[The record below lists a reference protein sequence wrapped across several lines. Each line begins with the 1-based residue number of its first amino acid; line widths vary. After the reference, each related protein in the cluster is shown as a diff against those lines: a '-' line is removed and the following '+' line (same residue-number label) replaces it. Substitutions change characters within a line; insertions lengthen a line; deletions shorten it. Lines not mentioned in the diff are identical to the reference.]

1 MFHAAVDAK
10 PRLDEMPKLEKGG
23 YGGYEFERMAY
34 TRTVLSDTGR
44 LLYWGGNCTDKFL
57 EKEDFTFT
65 MFVSLEGEEKGNQ
78 YFRKLVDENA
88 ERELDELPYLVYP
101 PWPLQRANQIML
113 LHKNARNG
121 IVDGS
126 IQLTFDDDQIMVK
139 YLSTFQN
146 SGGVAIALMRTSEKI
161 AQLMGY
167 DVLVVFNSVEDKFYQ
182 KLGYLRP
189 KNYYHL
195 VIPVQDVV
203 VRIKDTG
210 DIIKRIPL
218 EDWLKNP
225 KAESYI
231 DNQKR
236 DRDEEGDTDENT
248 KRARIG
254 NGVVESSASDI
265 DCLVGDLLRLSF
277 LEETFTKSGSAS
289 VQKETDLPIYN
300 GTEDDPETDEDE
312 DEETNR
318 TLALL
323 VPRLN
328 AGEIIPDEDL
338 EGLKLKTMNG
348 EWSEKISD
356 LLVASAGKPGQG
368 ILTRIDPEV
377 FKTPYWFRLYMYYG
391 LFPVKGKFDF
401 EHAINSLMILMQR
414 MQSGTI
420 LRELNSD
427 VFLIFL
433 GFWLYHGEGKYG
445 GELYNACKEKLRV
458 MTVRQN
464 LRYREPMFWS
474 ATQEQWD
481 LFMKFKFP
489 TVEVRSVPIDLIDY
503 LGEKITRLTFA
514 PLYITKETIKRLAAP
529 KIDGYNDLLMT
540 FKTTRVTRMYPDGG
554 GEAQPKV
561 SIKDFFDATNEM
573 VEWSADDA
581 DSLRRITATFAI
593 LRKWL
598 SMENDF
604 NPKALEWLSK
614 TYFVK
619 SLSPNSVKFGRGE
632 NWFGFSKVTRLFLIA
647 ITPGIM
653 EKVKDDEYRRLLE
666 STQEETREQ
675 ILGTVYGMHGGFPN
689 TVISRVVMG
698 SLPWERVYIGVG
710 GKREHGKMADA
721 VYTYIGG
728 VIDSIERIKAEKY
741 EKGEADKKRVRT
753 TRAGEEAFPPSE
765 RVLIEKF
772 KTVFKLTVTE

>member
-1 MFHAAVDAK
+1 MNIVDPVKLRLNKNDKILGSVGSYVFHAAVDAK
-10 PRLDEMPKLEKGG
+10 PRLDEMPKLEKGE

-57 EKEDFTFT
+57 EKEDYTFT
-65 MFVSLEGEEKGNQ
+65 MIVSLEGEREGNE
-78 YFRKLVDENA
+78 YFHKLQDENS
-88 ERELDELPYLVYP
+88 ERAKKELPHLAWP
-101 PWPLQRANQIML
+101 PWPRLKPNDIML
-113 LHKNARNG
+113 LHKNARTG

-126 IQLTFDDDQIMVK
+126 IHLKFNDDQIQVLF
-139 YLSTFQN
+139 LSTFQN

-167 DVLVVFNSVEDKFYQ
+167 DVLVVYGSIVDEFYQ
-182 KLGYLRP
+182 KLGYLHP
-189 KNYYHL
+189 KNYEEL

-203 VRIKDTG
+203 VRVEDTG
-210 DIIKRIPL
+210 EIIKRIPL

-236 DRDEEGDTDENT
+236 DREEE
-248 KRARIG
+248 
-254 NGVVESSASDI
+254 EI
-265 DCLVGDLLRLSF
+265 D
-277 LEETFTKSGSAS
+277 
-289 VQKETDLPIYN
+289 
-300 GTEDDPETDEDE
+300 
-312 DEETNR
+312 R

-328 AGEIIPDEDL
+328 AGEVIPDENL
-338 EGLKLKTMNG
+338 EGLKLRTMDG

-368 ILTRIDPEV
+368 ILTRINPKV
-377 FKTPYWFRLYMYYG
+377 FETPIHLRLSMYYG

-401 EHAINSLMILMQR
+401 ERAISSLMILMQR
-414 MQSGTI
+414 MQSDE
-420 LRELNSD
+420 LKRELNSD

-445 GELYNACKEKLRV
+445 GELYNACKDKLRV
-458 MTVRQN
+458 TTVRQN
-464 LRYREPMFWS
+464 LRYQIPMFWS

-481 LFMKFKFP
+481 LFMKFKFL
-489 TVEVRSVPIDLIDY
+489 TVEVRSVPIDLVDY
-503 LGEKITRLTFA
+503 SHPYLTFA
-514 PLYITKETIKRLAAP
+514 PLYITKETIKRLPAP

-540 FKTTRVTRMYPDGG
+540 FKKTRVTRMYPDGG
-554 GEAQPKV
+554 GEREAQPKG

-581 DSLRRITATFAI
+581 VSLRIITATFSI
-593 LRKWL
+593 LRNGL
-598 SMENDF
+598 SREKDF
-604 NPKALEWLSK
+604 NPKTLKWLSE

-619 SLSPNSVKFGRGE
+619 SLAPNSVSIFFIA
-632 NWFGFSKVTRLFLIA
+632 NQVSKQFLIA

-653 EKVKDDEYRRLLE
+653 EKVKDDGYRHLLE

-689 TVISRVVMG
+689 TVIKRVVMG

-710 GKREHGKMADA
+710 GERKHGKMADA

-728 VIDSIERIKAEKY
+728 VIDSIERIKAEK
-741 EKGEADKKRVRT
+741 KGEAYGKRVR
-753 TRAGEEAFPPSE
+753 TRAGEEALPPSE
-765 RVLIEKF
+765 EVLINNLK
-772 KTVFKLTVTE
+772 KHVFPIEVSEE